1 MKTIS
6 SVFLNLI
13 LAVIIAISATLIIYF
28 SQIYQSKYSEE
39 LEKIRFNQEVY
50 DLAKQLA
57 SCLGYEY
64 EKIYYLDYNKIEEF
78 SKKYKDIEP
87 RCAIAKNFDY
97 NVKIIQFEKEIRNY
111 PIQIGGGCGWS
122 WVVNSGSGIMYS
134 SVSLVTSDGS
144 ELRRHYTDPKMIGN
158 PSRTAVDK
166 YGNVWVGNRGS
177 NLLVKIAFDKNK
189 CNGPTGEDVNGDG
202 EVDANEMV
210 SFDSDGCILQ
220 KVALPCK
227 TYVYIRA
234 VCIDRDQLSVY
245 AGCYND
251 RKFFKISED
260 GQIIK
265 SWNLPA
271 RPYGCVV
278 DKDGNVWIT
287 AIEDGLLVKLNPQ
300 NDEIKTFR
308 FLSPYGIWRCY
319 DESCIAFSTW
329 TEGSVIFFDTKSEK
343 VIWKRNVCGAI
354 RGVFIDEEN
363 NVYAVDSAGN
373 KVVKYDKNG
382 NLVKYEKT
390 CGIPT
395 GISMDACGNL
405 WVQCMDGKIYIFDK
419 DLNLLNF
426 FAIAGMHYTYSDFT
440 GFLSEA
446 RVQAPIKIEPKILKI
461 ESKEFSFG
469 LLEKGIGG
477 VNVYGPK
484 ISLKTQVSIPI
495 LIKYNET
502 FIVEGLMII
511 NAYKGFLEEFYSY
524 LDDLC
529 SKDLKNFESTK
540 QFYFD
545 YDVKIEKENDYYK
558 VCSENVCKKLI
569 CNYEIENKEFKRG
582 ENIISFKILEDKLLI
597 S

>member
-64 EKIYYLDYNKIEEF
+64 EETYYLDYNKIEEF
-78 SKKYKDIEP
+78 SKEYKDIEP
-87 RCAIAKNFDY
+87 RCAIAKDFDY
-97 NVKIIQFEKEIRNY
+97 NVKIIQLEKEIRNY
-111 PIQIGGGCGWS
+111 PIQIETGGCGWS
-122 WVVNSGSGIMYS
+122 WVVNSGSGVMHS
-134 SVSLVTSDGS
+134 SVSLVNSDGT
-144 ELRRHYTDPKMIGN
+144 ELRRHYTDPNMIGN

-166 YGNVWVGNRGS
+166 YGNIWVGNRGS

-189 CNGPTGEDVNGDG
+189 CNGQTSEDVNGDG
-202 EVDANEMV
+202 KVDANEMV

-220 KVALPCK
+220 KIVLPCK

-234 VCIDRDQLSVY
+234 VCIDNDQLSVY
-245 AGCYND
+245 AGCFDD

-260 GQIIK
+260 GQIVK
-265 SWNLPA
+265 SWDLPA

-278 DKDGNVWIT
+278 DNDGNVWIASLHDNT
-287 AIEDGLLVKLNPQ
+287 LVKLNPQ
-300 NDEIKTFR
+300 TNEIKTFS
-308 FLSPYGIWRCY
+308 FSSPYGIWRCY
-319 DESCIAFSTW
+319 NKDCIVFSSG
-329 TEGSVIFFDTKSEK
+329 GSVVLFNTTSTN
-343 VIWKRNVCGAI
+343 VILSRSVGNFL
-354 RGVFIDEEN
+354 RGVFVDTEN
-363 NVYAVDSAGN
+363 NIYAADSGGN
-373 KVVKYDKNG
+373 KVYKLDTFG
-382 NLVKYEKT
+382 NLLKFSKT
-390 CGIPT
+390 CNTPT

-405 WVQCMDGKIYIFDK
+405 WVQCMDGGIYIFDR
-419 DLNLLNF
+419 DLNLINF
-426 FAIAGMHYTYSDFT
+426 FIIPGIHYTYSDFT

-469 LLEKGIGG
+469 LLEKGVGG
-477 VNVYGPK
+477 VDVYGPK
-484 ISLKTQVSIPI
+484 INLKTQVSIPI

-502 FIVEGLMII
+502 FIVDGLLII

-558 VCSENVCKKLI
+558 VCSEDVCKKLI
-569 CNYEIENKEFKRG
+569 CNYEIENKEFKKG